1 MHKRLSIIIGVVA
14 LLTVVACRPQATPA
28 ASTASYIDINA
39 AQLNEML
46 PAKDFA
52 LINVHIP
59 YEGELPQT
67 DDFIPYNKIE
77 ANADRLP
84 ADKEAKIVVYCRS
97 GSMSAIAA
105 QTLVDMGYNN
115 VYNLTAGM
123 KEWQAAGYELL
134 DKGR

>member
-1 MHKRLSIIIGVVA
+1 MNKRLSIIISVVA
-14 LLTVVACRPQATPA
+14 LLAAVACTPRATP
-28 ASTASYIDINA
+28 ASTASYTDINA
-39 AQLNEML
+39 AQLIKTL
-46 PAKDFA
+46 QGKDFT

-67 DDFIPYNKIE
+67 DDFIPYNEIE

-84 ADKEAKIVVYCRS
+84 ADKGAKIVVYCRS

>member
-1 MHKRLSIIIGVVA
+1 MNKRLSIIIGFVA
-14 LLTVVACRPQATPA
+14 LLVVAACTPQATPA
-28 ASTASYIDINA
+28 STASYTDINA

-46 PAKDFA
+46 QAKDFT

-67 DDFIPYNKIE
+67 DDFIPYNEIE

-84 ADKEAKIVVYCRS
+84 ADKGAKIVVYCRS
-97 GSMSAIAA
+97 GSMSAVAA
-105 QTLVDMGYNN
+105 RTLVDMGYTN

-123 KEWQAAGYELL
+123 KEWQAVGYELL
-134 DKGR
+134 DKSR

>member
-1 MHKRLSIIIGVVA
+1 MNKRLSIIISVVA
-14 LLTVVACRPQATPA
+14 LLAAVACTPRATP
-28 ASTASYIDINA
+28 ASTASYTDINA
-39 AQLNEML
+39 AQLIKML
-46 PAKDFA
+46 QAKDFT

-67 DDFIPYNKIE
+67 DDFIPYNEIE

-84 ADKEAKIVVYCRS
+84 ADKGAKIVVYCRS

-105 QTLVDMGYNN
+105 QTLVDMGYTN

-123 KEWQAAGYELL
+123 KEWQAVGYELL

>member
-1 MHKRLSIIIGVVA
+1 MNKRLSIIIGVVA
-14 LLTVVACRPQATPA
+14 LLVVAACTSQATP
-28 ASTASYIDINA
+28 ASTASYTDINA
-39 AQLNEML
+39 AQLIKML
-46 PAKDFA
+46 QAKDFT

-67 DDFIPYNKIE
+67 DDFIPYNEIE

-84 ADKEAKIVVYCRS
+84 ADKGAKIVVYCRS

-105 QTLVDMGYNN
+105 QTLVGMGYNN

-123 KEWQAAGYELL
+123 KEWRAAGYQLL

>member
-1 MHKRLSIIIGVVA
+1 MNKRLSIIGVAA
-14 LLTVVACRPQATPA
+14 LLVVVACTSQTTPA
-28 ASTASYIDINA
+28 SIASYTDINA

-46 PAKDFA
+46 QEKDFA

-67 DDFIPYNKIE
+67 DDFIPYNEIE

-84 ADKEAKIVVYCRS
+84 ADKGAKIVVYCRS

-105 QTLVDMGYNN
+105 QTLVDMGYSN

-123 KEWQAAGYELL
+123 REWQAAGYELL

>member
-1 MHKRLSIIIGVVA
+1 MNKRWSIIMGVVA
-14 LLTVVACRPQATPA
+14 LLVVAACTSQATPA
-28 ASTASYIDINA
+28 STAGYTEINA
-39 AQLNEML
+39 AQLDEML
-46 PAKDFA
+46 QAKDFT

-67 DDFIPYNKIE
+67 DDFVPYNEIE

-84 ADKEAKIVVYCRS
+84 ADKGAKIVVYCRS

-105 QTLVDMGYNN
+105 QTLVDMAYNN

-123 KEWQAAGYELL
+123 QEWQADGYELL